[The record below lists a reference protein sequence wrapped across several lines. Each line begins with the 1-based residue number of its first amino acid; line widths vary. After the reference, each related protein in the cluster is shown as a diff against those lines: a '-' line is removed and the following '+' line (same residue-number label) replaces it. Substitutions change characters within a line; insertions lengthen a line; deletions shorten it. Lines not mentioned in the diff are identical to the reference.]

1 MADAT
6 ERQTLAATGEE
17 RGWNRR
23 VADRVDIYMRDAT
36 RIRVIWSGDDA
47 LSGSSRHQDDIMEQ
61 YSRDLATVK
70 VWLSR

>member
-6 ERQTLAATGEE
+6 ERQSLAATGEE
-17 RGWNRR
+17 CGWNRR
-23 VADRVDIYMRDAT
+23 VADRVDIYMRDTT
-36 RIRVIWSGDDA
+36 RIRVIWAGDDA

-70 VWLSR
+70 GWLSR